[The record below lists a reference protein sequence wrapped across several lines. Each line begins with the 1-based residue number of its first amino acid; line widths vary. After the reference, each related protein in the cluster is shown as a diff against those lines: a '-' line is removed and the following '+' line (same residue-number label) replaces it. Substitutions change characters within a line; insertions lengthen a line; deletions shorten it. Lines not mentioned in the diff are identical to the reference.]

1 MSVLRSGMPG
11 KKNESLENKEM
22 EPHASCVQVQ
32 HFKDVFMETPVYFL
46 LISLRDSFFVWV
58 GSAPPCLDHMAVAVP
73 TRFVR
78 ISAAPPPPGRR
89 VAPIYNESSIVALL
103 LDSEGSS
110 AHHEHSPGHPN
121 TRQRSARLHAL
132 RGEAP
137 RCVPIPPSSPA
148 ASLVHEP
155 PPSGKKIGKM
165 FFVSCSL
172 YEYSMELQVFV
183 ERRIREALASSA

>member
-1 MSVLRSGMPG
+1 MSG

-73 TRFVR
+73 TRFDPQPITSTVLGTPTLA
-78 ISAAPPPPGRR
+78 SAQQDFTLS
-89 VAPIYNESSIVALL
+89 VAKHL
-103 LDSEGSS
+103 
-110 AHHEHSPGHPN
+110 
-121 TRQRSARLHAL
+121 
-132 RGEAP
+132 
-137 RCVPIPPSSPA
+137 
-148 ASLVHEP
+148 
-155 PPSGKKIGKM
+155 GKKIGKM